1 MHVLYQAAEV
11 TWSVPRPGEGRTDK
25 QRIGGTSGRE
35 FSQALMFQ
43 QASAGGGS
51 RTARKPTRV
60 NGRLPSAPN
69 HCGFSFLNMRRP
81 AGRQRREMKP
91 GFNNLNCFSLRSV

>member
-51 RTARKPTRV
+51 RTARKTNESERASSF
-60 NGRLPSAPN
+60 SA
-69 HCGFSFLNMRRP
+69 
-81 AGRQRREMKP
+81 K
-91 GFNNLNCFSLRSV
+91 SLRILLSQYETACRPPET